1 MSAEHSRLSSEGAN
15 APLSARASDTHSYVA
30 RESESESERASES
43 VW

>member
-30 RESESESERASES
+30 RESESERASES
-43 VW
+43 ESVW